1 MKFYRHLPA
10 STMVFAAVL
19 LSGCASIISD
29 SQYPV
34 TMTTQPAGAAF
45 QVRNETGDVIHQ
57 GTTPGTVTLKAGD
70 GYFSKAHYTVVF
82 EKEGYH
88 AQTNTITPKV
98 DGWYYANL
106 IFGGL
111 IGMLIIDP
119 ATGAMY
125 KLPETSTA
133 ELESNPAS
141 AGVGQSLSIITTSA
155 LTEQQKASL
164 IRIN

>member
-1 MKFYRHLPA
+1 MKFYRRFPVPA
-10 STMVFAAVL
+10 VAVAVVL

-29 SQYPV
+29 SHYPV
-34 TMTTQPAGAAF
+34 AMTSQPAGAIF
-45 QVRNETGDVIHQ
+45 QVRNEAGDVIHQ
-57 GTTPGTVTLKAGD
+57 GTTPGTVTLKSGD

-82 EKEGYH
+82 EKEGYDAH
-88 AQTNTITPKV
+88 TNTITPTV
-98 DGWYYANL
+98 DGWYYANI

-133 ELESNPAS
+133 ELTSRPVS
-141 AGVGQSLSIITTSA
+141 ARVEPSLSITTTNA